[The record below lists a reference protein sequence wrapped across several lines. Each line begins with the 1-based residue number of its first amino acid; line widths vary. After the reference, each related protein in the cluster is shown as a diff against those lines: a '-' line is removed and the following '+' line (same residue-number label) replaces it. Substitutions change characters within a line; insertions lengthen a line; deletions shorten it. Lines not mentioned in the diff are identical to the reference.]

1 MEDELLPR
9 LPQEIACECLIR
21 VPFHAF
27 PTVRAVCKNW
37 MHHLESPC
45 FHRLRRSA
53 GLARPVVALVQSESI
68 PPQQQ
73 PSLAP
78 PVFRLSLFEP
88 ATGAW
93 TSLPPTPGRSHGLPL
108 SCRLAAVG
116 RELVVVGGL
125 DRRSWAFTDDVHVFD
140 VVSRVW
146 RRGVPMPGPRR
157 SSFACAGSEE
167 RRMVF
172 VAGGHDERKNA
183 LRSTLAYDVAADAWV
198 RLPDMARERDECRG
212 LFARGAFRV
221 LGGFPTAAQA
231 QFSRTAEAFDVAA
244 WRWGDVEEGKLAEAG
259 YQRTCVVSGDG
270 RMCMCRQGEEKMEV
284 LLEDGDGA
292 WRPLA
297 HLPGDVKTSL
307 QMVSWEGGLMLWGAG
322 DNSRAQVAYIM
333 DLKGGEGKGLMWRK
347 VEMPKRFSG
356 YAQTACSFE
365 MPETRVPR
373 GPHLFE
379 DKVARGDCDAPS
391 SASKAD
397 EKLLFSSS
405 SKPSSKP
412 FAEGAPA
419 RAERPL
425 PVRVIASVAFVS
437 VSRATQP
444 SMRRRGSPRTPGP
457 SASASQTKCK
467 PYFCEQCALKVKQ
480 RVFRKTMHVGISNSE
495 QPKRAMVAVRQHAG
509 NLFIRYSGNV
519 LASDALEMAQQ
530 AIPPR
535 KPGISFFLSCTLSV
549 VGI

>member
-27 PTVRAVCKNW
+27 PTVRAVCKTW

-78 PVFRLSLFEP
+78 PIFRLSLFEP

-146 RRGVPMPGPRR
+146 RRGAPMPGPRR

-231 QFSRTAEAFDVAA
+231 QFSRTAEAFDVAS

-270 RMCMCRQGEEKMEV
+270 RMCMCRQKEEKMEV
-284 LLEDGDGA
+284 LLEEGDGA

-297 HLPGDVKTSL
+297 HLPGDVKASL
-307 QMVSWEGGLMLWGAG
+307 QMVAWEGGLMLWGAG

-356 YAQTACSFE
+356 YAQTACCFE
-365 MPETRVPR
+365 MPETGVPH
-373 GPHLFE
+373 GILNSE
-379 DKVARGDCDAPS
+379 DEKMPPPVIAPS

-397 EKLLFSSS
+397 EELLFSSS

-419 RAERPL
+419 RADDVTVGRIASGCPL
-425 PVRVIASVAFVS
+425 PVRVI
-437 VSRATQP
+437 Q
-444 SMRRRGSPRTPGP
+444 GDLSPAR
-457 SASASQTKCK
+457 
-467 PYFCEQCALKVKQ
+467 
-480 RVFRKTMHVGISNSE
+480 
-495 QPKRAMVAVRQHAG
+495 
-509 NLFIRYSGNV
+509 
-519 LASDALEMAQQ
+519 
-530 AIPPR
+530 
-535 KPGISFFLSCTLSV
+535 
-549 VGI
+549 